1 MLDTERQRLAEVVWR
16 IAHFMLG
23 TIDMDPAER
32 ERRVVAMLDGLDDR
46 QQQVAVMGA
55 KIVLDRL
62 AEDASEAN
70 KAALGLIMAADPLTP
85 TRQ

>member
-1 MLDTERQRLAEVVWR
+1 MLDTERQRLAEVAWR
-16 IAHFMLG
+16 IAHYMLES
-23 TIDMDPAER
+23 IDADPAER

-62 AEDASEAN
+62 TEDAGELN
-70 KAALGLIMAADPLTP
+70 RAALGLIMAADPLTS
-85 TRQ
+85 TVQ